1 MDLTGLLAAGGVLV
15 AASGFGLWRKRTD
28 GAVRETGTAD
38 AADGGDGSR
47 LLTLADLGI
56 EPSGSHGTGRS
67 AGAGATAKGGG
78 GAIDADRRSGPDAE
92 TTGLHP
98 RATLVQ
104 FSSKVCQYCGPTRRL
119 LTELADRHGVS
130 FVEIDA
136 EDRLDLARRL
146 SILRTPTV
154 LLLDPEG
161 RITHRVSGPP
171 RRAELAAAVSRL
183 AGDPISAARES

>member
-1 MDLTGLLAAGGVLV
+1 MDLTGLLAAGAVLV

-28 GAVRETGTAD
+28 GVVRET
-38 AADGGDGSR
+38 AA
-47 LLTLADLGI
+47 
-56 EPSGSHGTGRS
+56 
-67 AGAGATAKGGG
+67 AKGGG
-78 GAIDADRRSGPDAE
+78 GDSAVDQLAAADLGVDGG
-92 TTGLHP
+92 GLHA

-119 LTELADRHGVS
+119 LTELADQHAVS
-130 FVEIDA
+130 FVEVDA
-136 EDRLDLARRL
+136 EERLDLARRL
-146 SILRTPTV
+146 SVLRTPTV

-183 AGDPISAARES
+183 VGAAA

>member
-1 MDLTGLLAAGGVLV
+1 MDPTGLLAAGGVLV

-28 GAVRETGTAD
+28 GAVRETRSAD
-38 AADGGDGSR
+38 TAADTAGGGDIQR
-47 LLTLADLGI
+47 LTPADLGL
-56 EPSGSHGTGRS
+56 ESDGGSDTGRS
-67 AGAGATAKGGG
+67 AGAGTTVKGG
-78 GAIDADRRSGPDAE
+78 GAIAADRFGLDAA
-92 TTGLHP
+92 GLHP

-119 LTELADRHGVS
+119 LTELADRHAVS

-146 SILRTPTV
+146 SVLRTPTV

-171 RRAELAAAVSRL
+171 RRAELSAAVSRL
-183 AGDPISAARES
+183 AGDPISAVRES